1 MKHIKKFKELASK
14 GALAAIMATGL
25 AGCNSGGGEQANTAV
40 VKQNATVFIEKTDQG
55 YKIADEFPSNETRVF
70 LREKDAEGR
79 MNERLLSQA
88 EIDKL
93 LKEENAKIDAGT
105 SNLTNGNAQMSS
117 GGMSLGEAIL
127 ASAAGAIIGSWI
139 GSKLFG
145 SPGFNAARQ
154 GAYSNP
160 SAYSRSQSSFGGA
173 KTGAA
178 SSGAKSGFFGG
189 NKAAGEKYLAENK
202 KNKNKKEKKW
212 SKLV

>member
-25 AGCNSGGGEQANTAV
+25 AGCNSSGGEQANTAV

-55 YKIADEFPSNETRVF
+55 YKIADEFPSNETRVCW
-70 LREKDAEGR
+70 REKDAEGN

-189 NKAAGEKYLAENK
+189 NKAASAAGSSAGG
-202 KNKNKKEKKW
+202 
-212 SKLV
+212 

>member
-25 AGCNSGGGEQANTAV
+25 TGCNTGQSEQANTAV
-40 VKQNATVFIEKTDQG
+40 VKQNATVFIEKTDRG

-88 EIDKL
+88 EIDEL
-93 LKEENAKIDAGT
+93 LKVENAKIDAGT

-160 SAYSRSQSSFGGA
+160 STYSRSQSSFGGA

-189 NKAAGEKYLAENK
+189 NKAASAAGSSAGG
-202 KNKNKKEKKW
+202 
-212 SKLV
+212 

>member
-25 AGCNSGGGEQANTAV
+25 AGCNSSGGEQANTAV

-70 LREKDAEGR
+70 LREKDAEGN

-189 NKAAGEKYLAENK
+189 NKAANAAG
-202 KNKNKKEKKW
+202 
-212 SKLV
+212 SSFGG

>member
-14 GALAAIMATGL
+14 GAIAAIMATGL
-25 AGCNSGGGEQANTAV
+25 TGCNTAQSEQANTAV
-40 VKQNATVFIEKTDQG
+40 VKQNATVFIEKTDRG

-88 EIDKL
+88 EIDEL
-93 LKEENAKIDAGT
+93 LKVENAKIDAGT

-145 SPGFNAARQ
+145 SPGYNAARQ

-189 NKAAGEKYLAENK
+189 NKAASAAGSSAGG
-202 KNKNKKEKKW
+202 
-212 SKLV
+212 

>member
-40 VKQNATVFIEKTDQG
+40 VKQNATVFIEKTDRG

-189 NKAAGEKYLAENK
+189 NKAASTAG
-202 KNKNKKEKKW
+202 
-212 SKLV
+212 SSFGG

>member
-70 LREKDAEGR
+70 LREKDAEGK

-189 NKAAGEKYLAENK
+189 NKAASSAG
-202 KNKNKKEKKW
+202 
-212 SKLV
+212 SSFGG

>member
-70 LREKDAEGR
+70 LREKDAEGN

-189 NKAAGEKYLAENK
+189 NKAASTAG
-202 KNKNKKEKKW
+202 
-212 SKLV
+212 SSFGG

>member
-25 AGCNSGGGEQANTAV
+25 AGCNTGQSEQANTAV

-70 LREKDAEGR
+70 LREKDAEGN

-189 NKAAGEKYLAENK
+189 NKAASAAG
-202 KNKNKKEKKW
+202 
-212 SKLV
+212 SSFGG

>member
-25 AGCNSGGGEQANTAV
+25 AGCNSSGSEQANTAV

-70 LREKDAEGR
+70 LREKEAEGN

-189 NKAAGEKYLAENK
+189 NKAASTAG
-202 KNKNKKEKKW
+202 
-212 SKLV
+212 SSFGG

>member
-25 AGCNSGGGEQANTAV
+25 AGCNSSGGEQANTAV

-70 LREKDAEGR
+70 LREKDAEGN

-127 ASAAGAIIGSWI
+127 ASAACAIIGSWI

-189 NKAAGEKYLAENK
+189 NKAASTAG
-202 KNKNKKEKKW
+202 
-212 SKLV
+212 SSFGG

>member
-14 GALAAIMATGL
+14 GALVAIMATGL
-25 AGCNSGGGEQANTAV
+25 AGCNSSESEQTNTAV

-70 LREKDAEGR
+70 LREKDAEGN

-189 NKAAGEKYLAENK
+189 NKAASAAG
-202 KNKNKKEKKW
+202 
-212 SKLV
+212 SSFGG

>member
-25 AGCNSGGGEQANTAV
+25 AGCNSGGSEQANTAV
-40 VKQNATVFIEKTDQG
+40 VKQNATVFIEKTDRG

-70 LREKDAEGR
+70 LREKDAEGN

-117 GGMSLGEAIL
+117 SGMSLGEAIL

-189 NKAAGEKYLAENK
+189 NKAASAAGSSAGG
-202 KNKNKKEKKW
+202 
-212 SKLV
+212 

>member
-25 AGCNSGGGEQANTAV
+25 TGCNTGQSEQANTAV
-40 VKQNATVFIEKTDQG
+40 VKQNATVFIEKTDRG

-70 LREKDAEGR
+70 LREKDAEGK
-79 MNERLLSQA
+79 MSERLLSQA

-189 NKAAGEKYLAENK
+189 NKAASAAGSSAGG
-202 KNKNKKEKKW
+202 
-212 SKLV
+212 

>member
-25 AGCNSGGGEQANTAV
+25 TGCNTGQSEQANTAV
-40 VKQNATVFIEKTDQG
+40 VKQNATVFIEKTDRG

-189 NKAAGEKYLAENK
+189 NKAASAAGSSAGG
-202 KNKNKKEKKW
+202 
-212 SKLV
+212 

>member
-25 AGCNSGGGEQANTAV
+25 AGCNSSGGEQANTAV
-40 VKQNATVFIEKTDQG
+40 VKQNATVFIEKTDRG

-70 LREKDAEGR
+70 LREKDAEGN

-189 NKAAGEKYLAENK
+189 NKAASTAG
-202 KNKNKKEKKW
+202 
-212 SKLV
+212 SSFGG

>member
-88 EIDKL
+88 EIDEL
-93 LKEENAKIDAGT
+93 LKVENAKIDAGT

-139 GSKLFG
+139 GSQLFG

-189 NKAAGEKYLAENK
+189 NKAASTAG
-202 KNKNKKEKKW
+202 
-212 SKLV
+212 SSFGG

>member
-14 GALAAIMATGL
+14 GVLAAIMATGL
-25 AGCNSGGGEQANTAV
+25 AGCNSSGGEQANTAV

-70 LREKDAEGR
+70 LREKDAEGN

-145 SPGFNAARQ
+145 SPGYNAARQ

-189 NKAAGEKYLAENK
+189 NKAASAAG
-202 KNKNKKEKKW
+202 
-212 SKLV
+212 SSFGG

>member
-25 AGCNSGGGEQANTAV
+25 TGCNTGQSEQTNTAV
-40 VKQNATVFIEKTDQG
+40 VKQNATVFIEKTDRG

-88 EIDKL
+88 EIDEL
-93 LKEENAKIDAGT
+93 LKVENAKIDAGT

-189 NKAAGEKYLAENK
+189 NKAASAAGSSAGG
-202 KNKNKKEKKW
+202 
-212 SKLV
+212 

>member
-25 AGCNSGGGEQANTAV
+25 TGCNSGGGEQANTAV
-40 VKQNATVFIEKTDQG
+40 VKQNATVFIEKTDRG

-70 LREKDAEGR
+70 LREKDAEGN

-189 NKAAGEKYLAENK
+189 NKAASAAG
-202 KNKNKKEKKW
+202 
-212 SKLV
+212 SSFGG

>member
-25 AGCNSGGGEQANTAV
+25 AGCNSSGSEQANTAV
-40 VKQNATVFIEKTDQG
+40 VKQNATVFIEKTDRG

-145 SPGFNAARQ
+145 SPGYNAARQ

-189 NKAAGEKYLAENK
+189 NKAASAAGSSAGG
-202 KNKNKKEKKW
+202 
-212 SKLV
+212 

>member
-70 LREKDAEGR
+70 LREKDAEGN

-93 LKEENAKIDAGT
+93 LKVENAKIDAGT

-189 NKAAGEKYLAENK
+189 NKAASAAG
-202 KNKNKKEKKW
+202 
-212 SKLV
+212 SSFGG

>member
-25 AGCNSGGGEQANTAV
+25 TGCNTGQSEQANTAV

-70 LREKDAEGR
+70 LREKDAEGN

-154 GAYSNP
+154 GACSNP

-189 NKAAGEKYLAENK
+189 NKAASAAGSSAGG
-202 KNKNKKEKKW
+202 
-212 SKLV
+212 

>member
-25 AGCNSGGGEQANTAV
+25 TGCNSSGSEQANTAV

-88 EIDKL
+88 EIDEL

-189 NKAAGEKYLAENK
+189 NKAASAAG
-202 KNKNKKEKKW
+202 
-212 SKLV
+212 SSFGG

>member
-25 AGCNSGGGEQANTAV
+25 AGCNTGQSEQANTAV
-40 VKQNATVFIEKTDQG
+40 VKQNATVFIEKTDRG

-70 LREKDAEGR
+70 LREKDAEGN

-189 NKAAGEKYLAENK
+189 NKAASTAGSSAGG
-202 KNKNKKEKKW
+202 
-212 SKLV
+212 

>member
-145 SPGFNAARQ
+145 SPGYNAARQ

-189 NKAAGEKYLAENK
+189 NKAASAAGSSAGG
-202 KNKNKKEKKW
+202 
-212 SKLV
+212 

>member
-14 GALAAIMATGL
+14 GALVAIMATGL
-25 AGCNSGGGEQANTAV
+25 AGCNSSGGEQANTAV

-70 LREKDAEGR
+70 LREKDAEGN

-189 NKAAGEKYLAENK
+189 NKAASTAG
-202 KNKNKKEKKW
+202 
-212 SKLV
+212 SSFGG

>member
-40 VKQNATVFIEKTDQG
+40 VKQNATVFIEKTDRG

-70 LREKDAEGR
+70 LREKDAEGN
-79 MNERLLSQA
+79 MSERLLSQA

-145 SPGFNAARQ
+145 SPGYNAARQ

-189 NKAAGEKYLAENK
+189 NKAASTAG
-202 KNKNKKEKKW
+202 
-212 SKLV
+212 SSFGG

>member
-25 AGCNSGGGEQANTAV
+25 AGCNSGGSEQANTAV
-40 VKQNATVFIEKTDQG
+40 VKQNATVFIEKTDRG

-70 LREKDAEGR
+70 LREKDAEGN

-189 NKAAGEKYLAENK
+189 NKAASTAG
-202 KNKNKKEKKW
+202 
-212 SKLV
+212 SSFGG

>member
-25 AGCNSGGGEQANTAV
+25 TGCNTGQSEQANTAV
-40 VKQNATVFIEKTDQG
+40 VKQNATVFIEKTDRG

-70 LREKDAEGR
+70 LREKDAEGN

-88 EIDKL
+88 EIDEL
-93 LKEENAKIDAGT
+93 LKVENAKIDAGT

-160 SAYSRSQSSFGGA
+160 STYSRSQSSFGGA

-189 NKAAGEKYLAENK
+189 NKAASAAGSSAGG
-202 KNKNKKEKKW
+202 
-212 SKLV
+212 

>member
-70 LREKDAEGR
+70 LREKDAEGN
-79 MNERLLSQA
+79 MSERLLSQA

-189 NKAAGEKYLAENK
+189 NKAASTAG
-202 KNKNKKEKKW
+202 
-212 SKLV
+212 SSFGG

>member
-25 AGCNSGGGEQANTAV
+25 TGCNTGQSEQANTAV
-40 VKQNATVFIEKTDQG
+40 VKQNATVFIEKTDRG

-88 EIDKL
+88 EIDEL

-189 NKAAGEKYLAENK
+189 NKAASAAGSSAGG
-202 KNKNKKEKKW
+202 
-212 SKLV
+212 

>member
-14 GALAAIMATGL
+14 GALAAIIATGL

-70 LREKDAEGR
+70 LREKDAEGN

-189 NKAAGEKYLAENK
+189 NKAASTAG
-202 KNKNKKEKKW
+202 
-212 SKLV
+212 SSFGG

>member
-145 SPGFNAARQ
+145 SPGYNAARQ

-189 NKAAGEKYLAENK
+189 NKAASAAG
-202 KNKNKKEKKW
+202 
-212 SKLV
+212 SSFGG

>member
-25 AGCNSGGGEQANTAV
+25 AGCNSSGGEQANTAV

-189 NKAAGEKYLAENK
+189 NKAASAAG
-202 KNKNKKEKKW
+202 
-212 SKLV
+212 SSFGG

>member
-70 LREKDAEGR
+70 LREKDAEGN
-79 MNERLLSQA
+79 MSERLLSQD

-178 SSGAKSGFFGG
+178 SGGAKSGFFGG
-189 NKAAGEKYLAENK
+189 NKAASTAG
-202 KNKNKKEKKW
+202 
-212 SKLV
+212 SSFGG

>member
-25 AGCNSGGGEQANTAV
+25 AGCNSGGSEQANTAV

-145 SPGFNAARQ
+145 SPGYNAARQ

-189 NKAAGEKYLAENK
+189 NKAASTAG
-202 KNKNKKEKKW
+202 
-212 SKLV
+212 SSFGG

>member
-25 AGCNSGGGEQANTAV
+25 AGCNSGGSEQANTAV

-70 LREKDAEGR
+70 LREKDAEGN

-88 EIDKL
+88 EIDEL
-93 LKEENAKIDAGT
+93 LKVENAKIDAGT

-189 NKAAGEKYLAENK
+189 NKAASAAGSSAGG
-202 KNKNKKEKKW
+202 
-212 SKLV
+212 

>member
-25 AGCNSGGGEQANTAV
+25 TGCNTGQSEQANTAV
-40 VKQNATVFIEKTDQG
+40 VKQNATVFIEKTDRG

-88 EIDKL
+88 EIDEL

-145 SPGFNAARQ
+145 SPGYNAARQ

-189 NKAAGEKYLAENK
+189 NKAASTAG
-202 KNKNKKEKKW
+202 
-212 SKLV
+212 SSFGG

>member
-25 AGCNSGGGEQANTAV
+25 AGCNSSGSEQANTAV

-70 LREKDAEGR
+70 LREKDAEGN
-79 MNERLLSQA
+79 MSERLLSQA

-178 SSGAKSGFFGG
+178 GSGAKSGFFGG
-189 NKAAGEKYLAENK
+189 NKAASAAG
-202 KNKNKKEKKW
+202 
-212 SKLV
+212 SSFGG

>member
-1 MKHIKKFKELASK
+1 MKHIKKFKELANK

-25 AGCNSGGGEQANTAV
+25 TGCNTGQSEQANTAV
-40 VKQNATVFIEKTDQG
+40 VKQNATVFIEKTDRG

-88 EIDKL
+88 EIDEL
-93 LKEENAKIDAGT
+93 LKVENAKIDAGT

-189 NKAAGEKYLAENK
+189 NKAASAAGSSAGG
-202 KNKNKKEKKW
+202 
-212 SKLV
+212 